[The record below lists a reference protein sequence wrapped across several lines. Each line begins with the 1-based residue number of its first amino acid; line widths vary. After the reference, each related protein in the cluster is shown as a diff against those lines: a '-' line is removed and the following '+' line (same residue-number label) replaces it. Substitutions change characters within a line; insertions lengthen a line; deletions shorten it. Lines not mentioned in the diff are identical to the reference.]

1 MPPHGPIPCH
11 TMFIAIKET
20 NMSTNARIGLKLD
33 DNNIVSVYHH
43 WDGYPEWLG
52 KQLVDKYTTRDQIEE
67 LIDGGDISCIASDSD
82 WNLNDV
88 PEHVQYYSH
97 RGEDCPPK
105 LAESVSEYFEQCD
118 NCGAEYGY
126 VFEKG
131 EWFVYNTAAWAGPV
145 GVAIDLHE
153 RIARTEGK

>member
-1 MPPHGPIPCH
+1 
-11 TMFIAIKET
+11 
-20 NMSTNARIGLKLD
+20 MSTNARIGLKLD

-67 LIDGGDISCIASDSD
+67 LIDGG
-82 WNLNDV
+82 DV